1 MDLLA
6 PTHLLLLLT
15 VSLIIFVRYNLAKRQ
30 RREKIELVFAEVNKR
45 ESIQPDLMR
54 MPSARS
60 TGSSNQGK

>member
-30 RREKIELVFAEVNKR
+30 RREKIELVFAEVNER

-60 TGSSNQGK
+60 TRSSSQGK

>member
-15 VSLIIFVRYNLAKRQ
+15 VSLIIFVKYNLAKRQ
-30 RREKIELVFAEVNKR
+30 RREKIELVFADVNKR

-60 TGSSNQGK
+60 IHSSNQGK